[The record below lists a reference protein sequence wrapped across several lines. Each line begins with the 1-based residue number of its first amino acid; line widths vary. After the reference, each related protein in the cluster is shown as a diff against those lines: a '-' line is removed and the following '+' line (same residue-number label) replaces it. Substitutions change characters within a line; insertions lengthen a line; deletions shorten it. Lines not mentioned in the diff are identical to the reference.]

1 MSERTESELLTRF
14 RRAVERGE
22 LDDVRV
28 VYRVSGGE
36 PGERIDEEIR
46 LSGADSASLRAHD
59 ELRPS
64 AAAEVAGRLDAEEAR
79 SMYRETASAL
89 EAMVPRSQARFIPD
103 STVGMVTI
111 GVGEEE
117 ETLYFLADEEQS
129 YGQEERIARGAPR
142 AAGAMREIARR
153 LRQRGGGQQR

>member
-1 MSERTESELLTRF
+1 MSERAESELLRRF
-14 RRAVERGE
+14 RHAVERGD
-22 LDDVRV
+22 LGDLRV
-28 VYRVSGGE
+28 VYRVSTGE

-46 LSGADSASLRAHD
+46 LSGADSASLQARD

-89 EAMVPRSQARFIPD
+89 EGMVPRSEARFIPD

-129 YGQEERIARGAPR
+129 FGQEERIARGAPR

-153 LRQRGGGQQR
+153 LRQRGGEQQR

>member
-1 MSERTESELLTRF
+1 MSEKAESEVVTKF
-14 RRAVERGE
+14 RSAVERGE

-28 VYRVSGGE
+28 VYRVSGGV
-36 PGERIDEEIR
+36 PGERIDEEIS
-46 LSGADSASLRAHD
+46 LSGADSASLRARD

-79 SMYRETASAL
+79 SMYRQTASAL
-89 EAMVPRSQARFIPD
+89 EAMVPRSEARFIPD

-111 GVGEEE
+111 GVGAEE
-117 ETLYFLADEEQS
+117 ETLYFLADEDQF

-153 LRQRGGGQQR
+153 LRQRGGG

>member
-1 MSERTESELLTRF
+1 MSERAESEVVTKF
-14 RRAVERGE
+14 RRAVERGD
-22 LDDVRV
+22 LGDVRV

-46 LSGADSASLRAHD
+46 LSGADSASLRARD
-59 ELRPS
+59 ELRPG

-79 SMYRETASAL
+79 RMYQETASAL
-89 EAMVPRSQARFIPD
+89 EAMVPRSEARFEPD

-117 ETLYFLADEEQS
+117 ETLYFLADEGQS

-153 LRQRGGGQQR
+153 LRQRGGGR

>member
-1 MSERTESELLTRF
+1 MSERAESELLTRF

-22 LDDVRV
+22 LGDLRV
-28 VYRVSGGE
+28 VYRVSGGV

-46 LSGADSASLRAHD
+46 LSGADSASLQARD

-64 AAAEVAGRLDAEEAR
+64 TAAEVAEERLDAEEAR
-79 SMYRETASAL
+79 SMYQQTGSAL
-89 EAMVPRSQARFIPD
+89 EAMVPRSEARFVPD

-117 ETLYFLADEEQS
+117 ETLYFLADEGQS
-129 YGQEERIARGAPR
+129 YGQEERITREAPR
-142 AAGAMREIARR
+142 AAGAMREIERR
-153 LRQRGGGQQR
+153 LRERGGG

>member
-1 MSERTESELLTRF
+1 MSERAESELLRRF
-14 RRAVERGE
+14 RRAAERGE
-22 LDDVRV
+22 LGDLRV
-28 VYRVSGGE
+28 VYRVSTGE
-36 PGERIDEEIR
+36 PGERIDEEIM

-59 ELRPS
+59 ELRPG

-79 SMYRETASAL
+79 QMYRQTASAL
-89 EAMVPRSQARFIPD
+89 EAMVPRSEARFIPD

-111 GVGEEE
+111 GVGAEE
-117 ETLYFLADEEQS
+117 ETLYFLADEDQS

-153 LRQRGGGQQR
+153 LRERGGG

>member
-1 MSERTESELLTRF
+1 MNESAASEVVTKF

-22 LDDVRV
+22 LGDLRV
-28 VYRVSGGE
+28 VYRVSGGV

-46 LSGADSASLRAHD
+46 LSGADSASLRARD

-64 AAAEVAGRLDAEEAR
+64 AAAEVAGRLQVEEAR
-79 SMYRETASAL
+79 SMYRQTVSAL
-89 EAMVPRSQARFIPD
+89 EAMVPRSEARFVPD

-117 ETLYFLADEEQS
+117 ETLYFLADEGQS
-129 YGQEERIARGAPR
+129 YGQEERITREAPR
-142 AAGAMREIARR
+142 AAGAMREIERR
-153 LRQRGGGQQR
+153 LRERGGG

>member
-1 MSERTESELLTRF
+1 MSERAESEIVAKF

-22 LDDVRV
+22 LGDIRV
-28 VYRVSGGE
+28 VYRVSGGV
-36 PGERIDEEIR
+36 PGERIDEEIS
-46 LSGADSASLRAHD
+46 LSGADSASLRARD

-64 AAAEVAGRLDAEEAR
+64 AASEVAEERLDAEEAR
-79 SMYRETASAL
+79 SMYRQTASAL
-89 EAMVPRSQARFIPD
+89 EAMVPRSEARFIPD

-117 ETLYFLADEEQS
+117 ETLYFLADEGQS

-153 LRQRGGGQQR
+153 LRQRGGG